1 MTVSARAR
9 ALALARSLK
18 GESYLD
24 LIARLDPLMHELE
37 SYTEPLLVVSHQATL
52 RMVYA
57 YLMGKPRKTAPK
69 AEIPLHTVIKIS
81 WDGWQHV
88 TEERFEM
95 PNQKAV
101 GNDGQSS
108 GW

>member
-1 MTVSARAR
+1 MYGFRIYV
-9 ALALARSLK
+9 
-18 GESYLD
+18 
-24 LIARLDPLMHELE
+24 RLRGCEA
-37 SYTEPLLVVSHQATL
+37 TEVL
-52 RMVYA
+52 YA

-101 GNDGQSS
+101 GDDGQSS

>member
-37 SYTEPLLVVSHQATL
+37 SYTEPLLIVSHQATL

-57 YLMGKPRKTAPK
+57 YLTGKPRRDAPK
-69 AEIPLHTVIKIS
+69 MEIPLHTVIKARARTP
-81 WDGWQHV
+81 G
-88 TEERFEM
+88 
-95 PNQKAV
+95 
-101 GNDGQSS
+101 
-108 GW
+108 

>member
-1 MTVSARAR
+1 M
-9 ALALARSLK
+9 
-18 GESYLD
+18 ESYK
-24 LIARLDPLMHELE
+24 
-37 SYTEPLLVVSHQATL
+37 EPLLIVSHQAVL
-52 RMVYA
+52 RCLYA
-57 YLMGKPRKTAPK
+57 YLMNLPRGQCPK
-69 AEIPLHTVIKIS
+69 LEIPLHTVIKIS

-101 GNDGQSS
+101 GDDGQSS